1 VDLKSI
7 NITETINNAKQAVK
21 DNKNLDSNIKSII
34 NLLILVIEL
43 LIPKLVKT
51 TSKNSNLPP
60 SMDLTNSS
68 KNKKPKSDKKPGAQK
83 GHQGKTLELVE
94 NPDKIVPLTIDRR
107 TLPKDKTFTQGTP
120 KRRQITD
127 VRITKFVTEYLAE
140 VLIDEDKNEYIASF
154 PNNITN
160 QTQYGN
166 SVKSQICYFSVYQML
181 PFLRIQDFFN
191 SHNIPISEG
200 TIDNTLSTA
209 ELKLA
214 PFTEL
219 VKKKLLQ
226 QNLIHSDETGGNLNG
241 KNAWIHNY
249 STDKLTYLFADLKR
263 GKEAMDRAGI
273 LPNFKGMLVHDHWK
287 PYLSYPDITHIF
299 CNDHIS
305 RELQRVI
312 DTNNYS
318 WAVQMQSFLQELNK
332 TSPNASN
339 GYLKRYNEILELAKK
354 ECPEDKDNRAQSKA
368 WNLIERLIKF
378 KDGTLAFATN
388 KLIPFTNNQA
398 ERDLRMLKVKLKV
411 SGCFKTLESM
421 QRFCL
426 LRSFVS
432 TCLKNDIKI
441 NDAFNMLF
449 AGDLDKILQI
459 IEASG

>member
-1 VDLKSI
+1 VPITNI
-7 NITETINNAKQAVK
+7 NIIETISNAKKVLEEDKTISVSTRAVFK
-21 DNKNLDSNIKSII
+21 
-34 NLLILVIEL
+34 LLLSLIEL

-60 SMDLTNSS
+60 SMDLTKST
-68 KNKKPKSDKKPGAQK
+68 KNNKPKSGKKPGAQQ
-83 GHQGKTLELVE
+83 GHTGKTLELVK
-94 NPDKIVPLTIDRR
+94 NPDEIIPLKIDRR
-107 TLPKDKTFTQGTP
+107 TLPKGKIFTQGTA

-127 VRITKFVTEYLAE
+127 IKITKFVTEYVAE
-140 VLIDEDKNEYIASF
+140 VLIDEDGKEYVASF
-154 PNNITN
+154 PDNISN

-166 SVKSQICYFSVYQML
+166 SIKSQICYFSVYQML
-181 PFLRIQDFFN
+181 PFLRTQDFFN
-191 SHNIPISEG
+191 SHSIPISEG
-200 TIDNTLSTA
+200 SIDNTLSA
-209 ELKLA
+209 AALKLT
-214 PFTEL
+214 PFLEFI
-219 VKKKLLQ
+219 KNKLLK
-226 QNLIHSDETGGNLNG
+226 QNLLHSDETGCNLNG

-249 STDKLTYLFADLKR
+249 STDRLTYLFADLKR
-263 GKEAMDRAGI
+263 GKEAMDGAGI
-273 LPNFKGMLVHDHWK
+273 LPHFKGMLVHDHWK

-305 RELQRVI
+305 RELQRII
-312 DTNNYS
+312 DTSNYS

-332 TSPNASN
+332 TAPNAPA
-339 GYLKRYNEILELAKK
+339 GYLKRYGDILELAKK
-354 ECPEDKDNRAQSKA
+354 ECPEDKNNRAQSRA
-368 WNLIERLIKF
+368 CNLIKRLTEF
-378 KDGTLAFATN
+378 KYGTVAFATN

-426 LRSFVS
+426 IRSFVS
-432 TCLKNDIKI
+432 TCLKNSINI